1 MIEDWLAGYQ
11 ERVEGVLERAL
22 PRSTEPPQRLHE
34 AMRYAAL
41 DAGKRLRPALVYLA
55 GEAMGAER
63 DNLDGAAAAV
73 ECIHCY
79 SLVHDD
85 LPAMDDDALR
95 RGRPTCHRAFDEAT
109 AILAGDAL
117 QSLAFQILAEDAR
130 LADDRRSAMITTL
143 AAAAGAAGMAGG
155 QALDLAS
162 EGRAPNRAELE
173 TMHRHKT
180 GALIRACVRLGV
192 LAAPGASD
200 TDRECLDTF
209 AAAVGL
215 AFQVQDD
222 VLDIT
227 GETAMTGKISGGD
240 NAQDKATFPALLG
253 LDGARDYAHELR
265 DHALA
270 ALDGY
275 GNEVQGLRELA
286 EFIVARNH

>member
-1 MIEDWLAGYQ
+1 MLEDWLATYRQ
-11 ERVEGVLERAL
+11 RVERVLDKAL
-22 PRSTEPPQRLHE
+22 PPPTEPPARLHE

-41 DAGKRLRPALVYLA
+41 DAGKRLRPSLVYLT

-63 DNLDGAAAAV
+63 NQLDGPAAAV

-117 QSLAFQILAEDAR
+117 HSLAFQLLAEDSAGSDASR
-130 LADDRRSAMITTL
+130 AAMLATL
-143 AAAAGAAGMAGG
+143 ARAAGAAGMAGG

-162 EGRAPNRAELE
+162 EGQAPSRTELE

-180 GALIRACVRLGV
+180 GSLIRACVQLGA
-192 LAAPGASD
+192 LAAPQAGEA
-200 TDRECLDTF
+200 DRAALDGF
-209 AAAVGL
+209 AAAIGL

-227 GETAMTGKISGGD
+227 GDTSVTGKSTGGD
-240 NAQDKATFPALLG
+240 ISQDKATFPALLG
-253 LDGARDYAHELR
+253 IDGARAYAHQLR
-265 DHALA
+265 DDALA
-270 ALDGY
+270 ALSGY
-275 GNEVQGLRELA
+275 GDEAQGLRELA
-286 EFIVARNH
+286 DFVVARDH